1 MRTLNANAKLRVS
14 EALNSSY
21 VAIESLNKYRQAL
34 RVALD
39 ETKNE
44 DNKEL
49 QWRQVTD
56 LFDMQTAD
64 VNEAKQKFQIAKY
77 IHIYMNNFKWIF
89 IYSSF
94 SRNTLGDL
102 DTMVREIK
110 SVEFSKNVKNLREA
124 QLDAV
129 NQYRLLQ
136 AEQAKVNNY

>member
-1 MRTLNANAKLRVS
+1 LRTLNANAKLRVS